1 MAVRAL
7 TRDVCPYIWC
17 SSLAR
22 AWSLPSP
29 VTLPEKLPKLRV
41 TRAIEK
47 KWKMHPGV
55 LNSVSCCLS
64 HMPWNTNTT
73 IHEQSKFS
81 TYGQKQELHLSFF
94 TGNATIHW
102 IVSPLL
108 VSNCR
113 FPTLVVEI
121 LAIILQVHVFAY
133 LTVEFHDPI
142 LVTVIHDVFQPF
154 STAFLSFPVWAV
166 LLLWVSVHFTVA
178 FASFGPKAPLK
189 KFHKV
194 CPSLLSTSWIRC
206 ISS

>member
-1 MAVRAL
+1 
-7 TRDVCPYIWC
+7 
-17 SSLAR
+17 
-22 AWSLPSP
+22 
-29 VTLPEKLPKLRV
+29 
-41 TRAIEK
+41 
-47 KWKMHPGV
+47 MHPGV
-55 LNSVSCCLS
+55 LNSVSCYLS
-64 HMPWNTNTT
+64 HVPCNTNTT

-102 IVSPLL
+102 IVSSLL

-154 STAFLSFPVWAV
+154 STAFLSFPV
-166 LLLWVSVHFTVA
+166 
-178 FASFGPKAPLK
+178 
-189 KFHKV
+189 
-194 CPSLLSTSWIRC
+194 
-206 ISS
+206 